1 MNIVLWFNVSLFV
14 ARFAIFI
21 KSCKGLFLEKEF
33 GRELRTDIN
42 YPFVNNNLNPKL
54 KLRAYQKQAFT
65 RFYKYCETSDE
76 QDYLLPY
83 GRLDEY
89 CFVV

>member
-1 MNIVLWFNVSLFV
+1 LSFV
-14 ARFAIFI
+14 EIIILLHCFYI
-21 KSCKGLFLEKEF
+21 CLFLRDAAKIIQQMSDNFLFGDIEKEF

-65 RFYKYCETSDE
+65 RFYFYQNQSLFFEFC
-76 QDYLLPY
+76 
-83 GRLDEY
+83 
-89 CFVV
+89 